1 MLVGMPGSGKT
12 SVGASLAQRGV
23 VWPAG
28 GLHVDLDDRIAQSA
42 GQPVAE
48 VLRREGEPSF
58 RVREA
63 VTLEETLAE
72 MQSQSFE
79 AVVST
84 GAGTPLFHEGM
95 AKLRAAGT
103 VVWLDAAPEVLVE
116 RTLQGDRPLLG
127 DTRQAQLAALRD
139 LALARNRVYAQAELR
154 VDASQTLE
162 HVVRDIKAALQPEW
176 RLPVQIE
183 GSRHDVVLH
192 GGHAWDAAGAIA
204 VIVGR
209 ARAVLLVDAKVQGE
223 ATPLQAMLEARGI
236 GCVRLDVQGGEK
248 IKDVRTATR
257 LWQQLGEHAIDR
269 GDVLVAIGGGAT
281 TDLGGFVA
289 ATWQRGMRWI
299 VVPTTVLAMADA
311 SVGGKTAVNL
321 PMGKNLVGALH
332 PPALVWLPLGALG
345 TLPTRDFR
353 AGVAEIAKV
362 FACLDRAAWDRLIGD
377 AAHLKRKSLP
387 HLRAHLQRAIE
398 LKAAIVTG
406 DPREEAHLTDKG
418 MIPRAVLN
426 FGHTLGHALE
436 AESAFALR
444 HGEAVALG
452 MVAAADVSEAM
463 GIAPAGTATDVRKG
477 LQALDLP
484 TRYDGHLTESVLARL
499 GQDKKR
505 RGDVLAFVAL
515 AGIGRAQVTPCRV
528 PQLVAMIRMLGAPS
542 PMVPGR

>member
-12 SVGASLAQRGV
+12 SVGANLARRRM
-23 VWPAG
+23 
-28 GLHVDLDDRIAQSA
+28 LDHVDLDDRIAQSA
-42 GQPVAE
+42 GRSAAE
-48 VLRREGEPSF
+48 VLRREGEPAF

-63 VTLEETLAE
+63 VALQETLAE
-72 MQSQSFE
+72 MQVQE
-79 AVVST
+79 RPGILST
-84 GAGTPLFHEGM
+84 GAGTPLFHQGM

-103 VVWLDAAPEVLVE
+103 VVWLDAKPEVLVE

-127 DTRQAQLAALRD
+127 DTRQAQLAALGD
-139 LALARNRVYAQAELR
+139 LTVARNPLYAQAELR
-154 VDASQTLE
+154 VNANQALDQ
-162 HVVRDIKAALQPEW
+162 VVRDLHAALQPEW

-192 GGHAWDAAGAIA
+192 GGQACDAADAIA
-204 VIVGR
+204 AIVGQ
-209 ARAVLLVDAKVQGE
+209 ARAVLLVDAKVQLQ
-223 ATPLQAMLEARGI
+223 AVPLQAMLQARGI
-236 GCVRLDVQGGEK
+236 ACVRLDVQGGEK
-248 IKDVRTATR
+248 VKDVRTATR

-269 GDVLVAIGGGAT
+269 GDVLVALGGGAT

-332 PPALVWLPLGALG
+332 PPALVWLPLGALT
-345 TLPTRDFR
+345 TLPSRDFR
-353 AGVAEIAKV
+353 AGMAEIAKV
-362 FACLDRAAWDRLIGD
+362 FACLDGD
-377 AAHLKRKSLP
+377 AWQHLIADAPHLKRKSLP
-387 HLRAHLQRAIE
+387 HLRLHLQRAIE

-406 DPREEAHLTDKG
+406 DPREEAHLTEKG

-452 MVAAADVSEAM
+452 MVAAAELSEVM

-484 TRYDGHLTESVLARL
+484 HRYDGHLTESVLARL
-499 GQDKKR
+499 EQDKKR

-515 AGIGRAQVTPCRV
+515 AGIGRAQVIPCRV
-528 PQLVAMIRMLGAPS
+528 PQLVAMIRMLGATS
-542 PMVPGR
+542 PLVPGR